1 LTHEEESTTMQVLEL
16 IGLAK
21 DEVETYFKITGRGP
35 VMVGEIAL
43 LANVDEER
51 ANQIANNLHQK
62 GLVKEIPG
70 KTPFYEALPP
80 YAALLNQIHNF
91 KETIKTFSE
100 VSPQNL
106 KARFDSMEKHSAKL
120 KKLEDYRSYIQ
131 LMKTRLPEQIKI
143 QFDRFEKELEQVK
156 RFQDV
161 KRFILNLKEIV
172 PADISKEFDLMAK
185 RMETIKSEISE
196 KFETQFRIGALKT
209 MAEKIVSKVV
219 SDQFQEISDNFGKK
233 FINTTQTMLDQVI
246 NQLGSLSDTAGEIST
261 DLGSVFGDIEAGLKS
276 TLEDLEKRVTGVY
289 EDIIAGI
296 AELKKLFQKEIFET
310 LQTDIIDN
318 IINQL
323 ESAEFTMQEFWDR
336 SKEAS
341 MLSFKDVWFV
351 RNAEAMRAQ
360 TNEIIPRIKM
370 RIHIITPKLSD
381 IDFVALS
388 EVKKHINVRI
398 STNFDLSNQE
408 DVNILS
414 QMNKLQNFSVRYY
427 PRENLWAINR
437 DFEEVIVC
445 VVSKDV
451 ELDTIQIAG
460 MGSVLEEHVKLF
472 AGLLEDVWIQSKKV
486 DEVGFRQEI
495 EKPLESYISKQQSQP
510 SLKTEIPKE
519 IKKIESPI
527 PEKSVVKPSP
537 IKPIKASAEKPDIT
551 APISTFKEPISS
563 TDISLSNQFENLI
576 RNVDTLPG
584 YELAAGLQH
593 LQDEILEKKGFSAIL
608 RQIRIETS
616 QIKSIPGLLDLSEKE
631 MFLKKIKFWR
641 EKLNL

>member
-408 DVNILS
+408 DINILS